1 VSQESHA
8 CATVQRT
15 IEELTLNA
23 WPALQTVLYDGWLLR
38 FAEGYTRRANS
49 VNPIYPSAVPL
60 ADKIAACER
69 AYAARDQ
76 DAVFKITDAADLS
89 GLDAALEQRGYQREA
104 TTSVQTCALATLEVG
119 FDLAVAV
126 APALTGDWLDD
137 FCQLT
142 GTDERHQRTMRTMI
156 EAIGPVPA
164 FATLRDGRGRALAVG
179 LAVAERDYV
188 GLFDVATAAPA
199 RNQGTGRRLVGHLLA
214 WGRAQGARTGHL
226 AVVADNTPALRLY
239 ACLGFREAYRY
250 WYRRQARQPHA

>member
-1 VSQESHA
+1 MSQESHA
-8 CATVQRT
+8 CAIVQRT

-38 FAEGYTRRANS
+38 FADGYTRRANS

-76 DAVFKITDAADLS
+76 
-89 GLDAALEQRGYQREA
+89 EA
-104 TTSVQTCALATLEVG
+104 T
-119 FDLAVAV
+119 
-126 APALTGDWLDD
+126 
-137 FCQLT
+137 
-142 GTDERHQRTMRTMI
+142 
-156 EAIGPVPA
+156 
-164 FATLRDGRGRALAVG
+164 
-179 LAVAERDYV
+179 
-188 GLFDVATAAPA
+188 PA
-199 RNQGTGRRLVGHLLA
+199 RNQGIGRRRVGHLLA

-239 ACLGFREAYRY
+239 ARLGFREAYRY